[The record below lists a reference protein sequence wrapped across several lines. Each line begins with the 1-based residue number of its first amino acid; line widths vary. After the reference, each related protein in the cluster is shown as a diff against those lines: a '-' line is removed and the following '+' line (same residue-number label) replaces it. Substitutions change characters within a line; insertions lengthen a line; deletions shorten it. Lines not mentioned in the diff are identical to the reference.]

1 MTNKDKMVYDDA
13 RSIGL
18 DYESF
23 KKLESIFNNHNNEAN
38 DQPNWFKDGNLNKY
52 YEVK

>member
-1 MTNKDKMVYDDA
+1 MSKKDEMIYDDT

-23 KKLESIFNNHNNEAN
+23 KKLESIFKNKNYDDEAK
-38 DQPNWFKDGNLNKY
+38 QFIKDHVQIIRG
-52 YEVK
+52 

>member
-23 KKLESIFNNHNNEAN
+23 KKLESIFNNKNYDDEAKQFIKELNHNNS
-38 DQPNWFKDGNLNKY
+38 
-52 YEVK
+52 EVKQ

>member
-23 KKLESIFNNHNNEAN
+23 KKLESIFNNKNYDDEAKQFIN
-38 DQPNWFKDGNLNKY
+38 DHIQIIRG
-52 YEVK
+52 